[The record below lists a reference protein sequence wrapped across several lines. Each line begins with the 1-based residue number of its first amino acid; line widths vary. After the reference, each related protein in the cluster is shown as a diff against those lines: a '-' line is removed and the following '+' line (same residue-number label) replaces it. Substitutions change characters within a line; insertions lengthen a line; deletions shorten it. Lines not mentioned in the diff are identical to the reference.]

1 MLAGGTNSFLAW
13 FAEWGQVVY
22 FLAQMLFWAALAV
35 AAIIVA
41 LQYRR
46 YVTFKV
52 GDRTAPDTEK
62 PAPDIFVE

>member
-1 MLAGGTNSFLAW
+1 MLTGSTNPLLAW

-22 FLAQMLFWAALAV
+22 FLAQILFWAAIAV

-46 YVTFKV
+46 YVTFKI
-52 GDRTAPDTEK
+52 GKRAEASDP
-62 PAPDIFVE
+62 PAPDIFVD